1 MRIKLVKQESHVHG
15 LHFPSREKGW
25 IAYVF
30 VFFGFRETMKPQE
43 FFQAVRNSVPS
54 LPYPSLLPFLLLLS
68 PSPILIPP
76 LKKKKIEVG
85 GALFQKT

>member
-1 MRIKLVKQESHVHG
+1 
-15 LHFPSREKGW
+15 
-25 IAYVF
+25 
-30 VFFGFRETMKPQE
+30 MKPQE

-76 LKKKKIEVG
+76 LKKKKEWG
-85 GALFQKT
+85 ELFPERSNSGLAASSLYMLMKIF